1 MPYVNKPRP
10 YKKEYQQQKA
20 RNEKKSRAARAR
32 ARRKIDAKGIDR
44 KGKDVSH
51 KKALSKGGKNSDG
64 LVVQSRS
71 KNRSFKR
78 NSQRKLVSE
87 TSTRERKKRA
97 IKKRKV

>member
-20 RNEKKSRAARAR
+20 RNEKKSR

>member
-20 RNEKKSRAARAR
+20 RNEKKARAARAR

-44 KGKDVSH
+44 KNKDVSH

-64 LVVQSRS
+64 LIVQSKS

-78 NSQRKLVSE
+78 SPSRKLVSE
-87 TSTRERKKRA
+87 TSIRERKKRA
-97 IKKRKV
+97 PKKRKV

>member
-10 YKKEYQQQKA
+10 YKKEWQQEKK
-20 RNEKKSRAARAR
+20 RNEKKKRAARAR

-64 LVVQSRS
+64 LVVQSKS

-78 NSQRKLVSE
+78 NSSHKLVSE
-87 TSTRERKKRA
+87 TSTRERKKS
-97 IKKRKV
+97 KKSKRKT